1 VQAPRLRFQ
10 ENTMKTAMGLLL
22 ALAATAVQADN
33 IVTNVNLGGSAAELS
48 AAFGVTHLEKGA
60 FSDTYYF
67 SPSAGTY
74 SVDASLV
81 TLGFTPPTDVTFIA
95 AYVNGHEL
103 TFSGPGLLEYGY
115 LLPTVI
121 TGPLVLTVFGYVD
134 FPDTNLTPA
143 SGSYAGT
150 LNISAVPEPGG
161 YALLLAGL
169 GVVGAA
175 GLKRR
180 RQEA

>member
-1 VQAPRLRFQ
+1 
-10 ENTMKTAMGLLL
+10 MKTAMGLLL
-22 ALAATAVQADN
+22 AIAATAVQADN
-33 IVTNVNLGGSAAELS
+33 LVVNVNLGGSASEQS

-60 FSDTYYF
+60 FSDTFNF

-74 SVDASLV
+74 AVDASLV
-81 TLGFTPPTDVTFIA
+81 TLGFSPRTDVTFTA

-103 TFSGPGLLEYGY
+103 TLSGPGLFEYGF
-115 LLPTVI
+115 LLPAVI
-121 TGPLVLTVFGYVD
+121 TGPLALTVFGYVD
-134 FPDTNLTPA
+134 FEDTSLTPA
-143 SGSYAGT
+143 SASYAGT

-169 GVVGAA
+169 GVVAAA

-180 RQEA
+180 RQGA

>member
-1 VQAPRLRFQ
+1 
-10 ENTMKTAMGLLL
+10 MKTAMGLLL
-22 ALAATAVQADN
+22 AVAASAVQADN
-33 IVTNVNLGGSAAELS
+33 VVVNVNLGGSATEQS

-60 FSDTYYF
+60 FADTFNF

-81 TLGFTPPTDVTFIA
+81 TLGFSPRTDITFTA

-103 TFSGPGLLEYGY
+103 TLSGPGLFESGF
-115 LLPTVI
+115 LLPSVI
-121 TGPLVLTVFGYVD
+121 TGPLALSVFGYVD
-134 FPDTNLTPA
+134 FEDTGFTPA
-143 SGSYAGT
+143 SASYSGT

-161 YALLLAGL
+161 YAMLLAGL
-169 GVVGAA
+169 GVVGTL

-180 RQEA
+180 CQGA

>member
-1 VQAPRLRFQ
+1 
-10 ENTMKTAMGLLL
+10 MKTAMALLL
-22 ALAATAVQADN
+22 AFAATSVQADN
-33 IVTNVNLGGSAAELS
+33 VVTNVNLGGSAAELS

-60 FSDTYYF
+60 FSDTFNF

-81 TLGFTPPTDVTFIA
+81 TLGFSPSTDVTFSA
-95 AYVNGHEL
+95 AYINGQEL
-103 TFSGPGLLEYGY
+103 SLSGPGLFEYGF

-121 TGPLVLTVFGYVD
+121 TGPLALTVFGYVD
-134 FPDTNLTPA
+134 FEDTGFTPA
-143 SGSYAGT
+143 SASYSGT

-169 GVVGAA
+169 GVAGAA
-175 GLKRR
+175 ALKR

>member
-1 VQAPRLRFQ
+1 
-10 ENTMKTAMGLLL
+10 MKTAMGLLF
-22 ALAATAVQADN
+22 AVAASAVQADN
-33 IVTNVNLGGSAAELS
+33 LNTNVNLGGSATDQS

-60 FSDTYYF
+60 FSDTFNF

-74 SVDASLV
+74 SVNASLV
-81 TLGFTPPTDVTFIA
+81 TLGYTAQTDVTFSA
-95 AYVNGHEL
+95 AYINGHAL
-103 TFSGPGLLEYGY
+103 TLSGPGLFEYGY

-121 TGPLVLTVFGYVD
+121 TGPLALTVFGYVD
-134 FPDTNLTPA
+134 FEDTGFTPA
-143 SGSYAGT
+143 SGSYSGT

-175 GLKRR
+175 ALKRR
-180 RQEA
+180 RREA